1 MKYNLDK
8 LKEISNLHPS
18 SSRSLAG
25 IYRLAEMADCSCDN
39 DAAAE
44 FLISIADT
52 VIEQTDDIDAED
64 WQRVALDN
72 GDILHEIADNS
83 PSDYTHARWEQFIGT
98 AAWREDLS
106 EYGAPS
112 DMTQAAAVALTQIA
126 HRLALAIAEA
136 ISAEITEDAE
146 VMA

>member
-1 MKYNLDK
+1 MQYNPKHLQE
-8 LKEISNLHPS
+8 LSNKHAYA
-18 SSRSLAG
+18 LAD
-25 IYRLAEMADCSCDN
+25 MAGCSCDN

-64 WQRVALDN
+64 WQRVGVN
-72 GDILHEIADNS
+72 GFDLLHEIADNS

-112 DMTQAAAVALTQIA
+112 DMTEAAAVALTQIA
-126 HRLALAIAEA
+126 HRLAVALAEA
-136 ISAEITEDAE
+136 ISEEITENVTEE
-146 VMA
+146 VSA

>member
-1 MKYNLDK
+1 MKYNLQHLSK
-8 LKEISNLHPS
+8 LSNLHVFELS
-18 SSRSLAG
+18 SH
-25 IYRLAEMADCSCDN
+25 ADCACDN
-39 DAAAE
+39 ESAAQ
-44 FLISIADT
+44 FLRSIADT

-83 PSDYTHARWEQFIGT
+83 PSYWTHEKWQQFVGT
-98 AAWREDLS
+98 AAWREDVEEIEDDMS
-106 EYGAPS
+106 AGAH
-112 DMTQAAAVALTQIA
+112 QALHQIA

-136 ISAEITEDAE
+136 ISEEITDHAE